1 MTSRTSRRRLS
12 AMEPCVETVV
22 TCGLRLRVV
31 LVDGQ
36 GAAIGAFRFEI
47 LLQAMEGRA
56 EIAERV
62 CIVRLK
68 RDRPFKGNHGI
79 FDPVKMKWSDAMNA
93 MGVRIIGILSSCVAG
108 HTSNS
113 TYEVRAVMIQQGL
126 GVL

>member
-1 MTSRTSRRRLS
+1 MV
-12 AMEPCVETVV
+12 PCIETVV

-36 GAAIGAFRFEI
+36 DAAIGAFRFGK

-68 RDRPFKGNHGI
+68 RDRPFKGNNSI
-79 FDPVKMKWSDAMNA
+79 FDPVEMK
-93 MGVRIIGILSSCVAG
+93 
-108 HTSNS
+108 
-113 TYEVRAVMIQQGL
+113 
-126 GVL
+126 

>member
-47 LLQAMEGRA
+47 LLQAMKGRA
-56 EIAERV
+56 EIAERNYV
-62 CIVRLK
+62 VRL
-68 RDRPFKGNHGI
+68 
-79 FDPVKMKWSDAMNA
+79 
-93 MGVRIIGILSSCVAG
+93 
-108 HTSNS
+108 
-113 TYEVRAVMIQQGL
+113 
-126 GVL
+126 